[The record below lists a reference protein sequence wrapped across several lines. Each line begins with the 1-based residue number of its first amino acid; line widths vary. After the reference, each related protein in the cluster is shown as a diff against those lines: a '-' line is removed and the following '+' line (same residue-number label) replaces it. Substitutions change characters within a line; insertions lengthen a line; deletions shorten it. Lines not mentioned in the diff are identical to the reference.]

1 MSESFIAVIAIG
13 IAAILMFVFPLMT
26 MADRSDDITQLTVET
41 ATIDFADTVR
51 TTGKITSVAYEKY
64 KEEIAATGNTYDV
77 EIEIQTRDENRGK
90 KSILIGD
97 KIGDDNYTGTYTSQ
111 IEAVLNDESKGEYFL
126 KEGDIVLVKAKNTN
140 LTLSQQ
146 LKNFAYT
153 VIGDDTYTIA
163 ASSGGIVTATGK

>member
-1 MSESFIAVIAIG
+1 MSDSFIAVIAIG

-26 MADRSDDITQLTVET
+26 MADRTDDITQLSIET
-41 ATIDFADTVR
+41 ATTEFVDKVR
-51 TTGKITSVAYEKY
+51 TTGKITETEYAKY
-64 KEEIAATGNTYDV
+64 KETIGATGNTYDV

-90 KSILIGD
+90 KSKLLNGD

-111 IEAVLNDESKGEYFL
+111 IEEIINRDGFYLL
-126 KEGDIVLVKAKNTN
+126 KEGDIILVKAKNTN

-153 VIGDDTYTIA
+153 VIGKNTYTIA
-163 ASSGGIVTATGK
+163 ASSEGIVTVTGRK